1 MNPSNRVTPFP
12 TTVGQ
17 GLCTPGVQSS
27 AGDGGG
33 LPTGVQSL
41 STAGGDNGTG
51 RTPAESHGGGQP
63 LKDSLW
69 EHSPRPT
76 PQAASEPTL
85 CDKLETP
92 EPHPP
97 QPHFPSPPWPGNLP
111 HHTHPHPEPES
122 GLSGVYTVTQ
132 LMGSYSSLGKG
143 ATKLRSWE
151 LCVFLWVLNFLNDAE
166 SQATGAQVQR
176 AGGQR

>member
-1 MNPSNRVTPFP
+1 MHPRS
-12 TTVGQ
+12 TVLSRGWGRAADWGSELFQLQVETMGQ
-17 GLCTPGVQSS
+17 EGPQ
-27 AGDGGG
+27 
-33 LPTGVQSL
+33 QSL
-41 STAGGDNGTG
+41 TEEASLSKTVFGSTPPPPPT
-51 RTPAESHGGGQP
+51 
-63 LKDSLW
+63 
-69 EHSPRPT
+69 RPPHHT
-76 PQAASEPTL
+76 PQAAPEPTL
-85 CDKLETP
+85 CYRLETP

>member
-1 MNPSNRVTPFP
+1 MGEGCRLGFRAFQLQVETM
-12 TTVGQ
+12 GQ
-17 GLCTPGVQSS
+17 EGPQ
-27 AGDGGG
+27 
-33 LPTGVQSL
+33 QSL
-41 STAGGDNGTG
+41 TEEA
-51 RTPAESHGGGQP
+51 
-63 LKDSLW
+63 SLW

-85 CDKLETP
+85 CDRLETP

-97 QPHFPSPPWPGNLP
+97 QPHFPSPPWPGNPP

>member
-1 MNPSNRVTPFP
+1 MGEGCRLGFRAFQLQVETM
-12 TTVGQ
+12 GQ
-17 GLCTPGVQSS
+17 EGPQ
-27 AGDGGG
+27 
-33 LPTGVQSL
+33 QSL
-41 STAGGDNGTG
+41 TEEASLSKTVFGST
-51 RTPAESHGGGQP
+51 P
-63 LKDSLW
+63 
-69 EHSPRPT
+69 PT
-76 PQAASEPTL
+76 PPPRLHQNLPYAT
-85 CDKLETP
+85 ETP

>member
-1 MNPSNRVTPFP
+1 MH
-12 TTVGQ
+12 
-17 GLCTPGVQSS
+17 PGVQSS
-27 AGDGGG
+27 AGNGGG
-33 LPTGVQSL
+33 LPTGVQS
-41 STAGGDNGTG
+41 SFNCRWRQWD
-51 RTPAESHGGGQP
+51 RKDPSRVSQRRPAFQRQ
-63 LKDSLW
+63 SLGAL
-69 EHSPRPT
+69 PPPTRPPHHT

-85 CDKLETP
+85 CYRLETP

>member
-1 MNPSNRVTPFP
+1 MGEGCRLGFR
-12 TTVGQ
+12 
-17 GLCTPGVQSS
+17 
-27 AGDGGG
+27 A
-33 LPTGVQSL
+33 L

-51 RTPAESHGGGQP
+51 RTPAESHRGGQP

-69 EHSPRPT
+69 GHSPPPPTRPPHHT
-76 PQAASEPTL
+76 PQAAPEPTL
-85 CDKLETP
+85 CYRLETP